1 MAEKQSANET
11 GYSNTLQERENIWFG
26 FAGGAN
32 TVQRKDDI
40 YRNKLFL
47 MLRSTVGLPVC

>member
-11 GYSNTLQERENIWFG
+11 GYSITLQERENIWFG

-40 YRNKLFL
+40 YRNKLFN
-47 MLRSTVGLPVC
+47 